1 MRWFPRNLFHL
12 LFRMGLTTTNEKNTR
27 KKREAK
33 RKKWCSSLTSPWYL
47 FYAISNWIII
57 RFYFLSRTTKKTRNQ
72 FGYENMFDRTGS
84 DMMVRYSRA
93 TTKKIIK
100 IVFADV
106 KKKESG
112 AKQTAS
118 EIIRI
123 GRPIREECARKW
135 KWKNVISF
143 EWKKSFRFSING
155 RIANCRRCFFGICC
169 KQRAVIVIPFSTFF
183 FVLSAVLYLWLKW
196 KFLILTRRQLGSLQ
210 TTYGQR
216 MK

>member
-12 LFRMGLTTTNEKNTR
+12 LFRLPNGADHNQRKKNTR

-57 RFYFLSRTTKKTRNQ
+57 RFYFLWRTTKKTRNQ

-106 KKKESG
+106 KKKE
-112 AKQTAS
+112 KRS
-118 EIIRI
+118 EANRIRNHSHWSTDSRRMCTQMEMEKRNFIWMKKIISI
-123 GRPIREECARKW
+123 FHQWTHRK
-135 KWKNVISF
+135 
-143 EWKKSFRFSING
+143 
-155 RIANCRRCFFGICC
+155 
-169 KQRAVIVIPFSTFF
+169 
-183 FVLSAVLYLWLKW
+183 LS
-196 KFLILTRRQLGSLQ
+196 
-210 TTYGQR
+210 
-216 MK
+216 